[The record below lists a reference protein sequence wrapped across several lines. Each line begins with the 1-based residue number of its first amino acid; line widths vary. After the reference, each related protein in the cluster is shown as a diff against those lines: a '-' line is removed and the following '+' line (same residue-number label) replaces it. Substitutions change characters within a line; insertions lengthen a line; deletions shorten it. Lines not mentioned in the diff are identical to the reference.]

1 MLNKKPNAKLLWM
14 QFEDVLAPRLG
25 LTVKER
31 AVYSYLLRHSLV
43 VGKLR
48 LQFAVMSLAR
58 TLGLSIGPV
67 RQAVRRFDEL
77 GALRVLERSKTGHLV
92 EMRLPEK
99 IRALR
104 PGKNGALVAV
114 GAAGEPSA
122 STLETTDFLK
132 TWALRKTIHD
142 RERGACFY
150 CLRRTPANVHCLDHV
165 VPRVRFGRNSYRN
178 LVSCCI
184 ECNSRKGDRPVR
196 DFLRTLYRQG
206 RLTPAELDGRVR
218 ALKDLAAG
226 KPPRAPVRVCARH
239 AVRIQGEEPA
249 GCRPYEIE
257 VKIRPASEGGPYK
270 RERKGVHRRS
280 CLCAVTVSVSLR
292 PSALNLFLPVCL
304 TVARSSASPVLRARN
319 DCTAHARFPA
329 RGQTAAFR
337 ATRAWRST
345 LRAAVR

>member
-1 MLNKKPNAKLLWM
+1 MQNKKLNPKLLWM

-67 RQAVRRFDEL
+67 RQAVRRLDEL

-104 PGKNGALVAV
+104 PGKNGASVAV
-114 GAAGEPSA
+114 GAAGEPPA
-122 STLETTDFLK
+122 ATLESTDFLK
-132 TWALRKTIHD
+132 TWALRKAIHD

-150 CLRRTPANVHCLDHV
+150 CLRRTPANVHGLDHV

-178 LVSCCI
+178 LVSCCL
-184 ECNSRKGDRPVR
+184 ECNSRKGDRPAR
-196 DFLRTLYRQG
+196 DFLRTLYRLG
-206 RLTPAELDGRVR
+206 RLTPAELDGRLR
-218 ALKDLAAG
+218 AVKDLAAG
-226 KPPRAPVRVCARH
+226 K
-239 AVRIQGEEPA
+239 
-249 GCRPYEIE
+249 
-257 VKIRPASEGGPYK
+257 
-270 RERKGVHRRS
+270 
-280 CLCAVTVSVSLR
+280 LR
-292 PSALNLFLPVCL
+292 PSLP
-304 TVARSSASPVLRARN
+304 R
-319 DCTAHARFPA
+319 
-329 RGQTAAFR
+329 
-337 ATRAWRST
+337 
-345 LRAAVR
+345 